1 MFKMKERK
9 LEAQRRVYQEKWEDM
24 DILAK
29 RVIKLFASFAVKW
42 DQLQN
47 NANFIWHYEI
57 LQKDKCRLLER
68 KLRGYKLKKRLFYLL
83 KQMKLLKQN

>member
-1 MFKMKERK
+1 MKKRK
-9 LEAQRRVYQEKWEDM
+9 LEAKGRVFHEKWEDM

-47 NANFIWHYEI
+47 NAISSGITKF
-57 LQKDKCRLLER
+57 
-68 KLRGYKLKKRLFYLL
+68 YKKKNVAFLKG
-83 KQMKLLKQN
+83 N